1 MCIHR
6 GSICKVNCGGYSSG
20 VTPLP
25 IPNRAVK
32 PVCADGSALPGVRV
46 GCCRALRYRMIL
58 INIFRYLSFYPRS
71 TSWPTPVGCRG
82 PYSPDPLSRFAP
94 RFLVG
99 ILFLYYPWLT
109 ACTTSRAISKQPS
122 GLLQRAAAG
131 RRYDN
136 VLPYSSDKQ
145 TAQWAFAASS
155 RR

>member
-1 MCIHR
+1 MCFHR

-82 PYSPDPLSRFAP
+82 PYSPDPLRRFAP

-99 ILFLYYPWLT
+99 ILFCIILGSLRVPPRERS
-109 ACTTSRAISKQPS
+109 ANSPVGFCSEQSP
-122 GLLQRAAAG
+122 AG
-131 RRYDN
+131 GMIMFYLN
-136 VLPYSSDKQ
+136 
-145 TAQWAFAASS
+145 
-155 RR
+155 

>member
-71 TSWPTPVGCRG
+71 TSWPT
-82 PYSPDPLSRFAP
+82 
-94 RFLVG
+94 
-99 ILFLYYPWLT
+99 
-109 ACTTSRAISKQPS
+109 SRAVSKQPS

-131 RRYDN
+131 RRYDKALHFRG
-136 VLPYSSDKQ
+136 VQGPYSPDPLRR
-145 TAQWAFAASS
+145 FAPDFLSGFFIFPNAYHYPGHN
-155 RR
+155 